1 MIRFYSLFLIF
12 FSITISSQKS
22 FNKNFSTKFA
32 HYQKLV
38 NTTTEN
44 FELNTSQLLKYAQ
57 TPYENAYANYII
69 GGNLYR
75 SSKYLEAIHYY
86 ELAEKNGNKL
96 DSVDF
101 KLEYTNALVMAYR
114 RAGLIEQSNDA
125 WQKSIELKK
134 QSNNK
139 YKEADYY
146 YMLSKI
152 YDINE
157 DYCNAATARE
167 KCLSLIPIEDLKI
180 HSNHTFA
187 IYAQEGFAQV
197 KCGQIE
203 EAKKSLQTANTY
215 IQNLPNKEDGAF
227 LYEIYQL
234 TQALLYLKNNNVLEA
249 ESYFTS
255 AYKTSKKVGSVGVT
269 KLILE
274 ERLNANID
282 SPEEQLS
289 ISKEISEITK
299 LETQTSKE
307 VAQYEFKKSK
317 KKEIHKNNQIK
328 LWIGISILIALI
340 SIVVII
346 LKNRRTKKL
355 KNLYLAAKE
364 NQGRF
369 SKEYGEGS
377 SNEKRIKKS
386 DVFINEDT
394 EKELIKKLEQFENK
408 KQFTKIGLTAS
419 QMCSILNTNSKY
431 LAYILKTY
439 RSSDFTC
446 YLNNIRINYIIDEL
460 YKNPA
465 LSKYKIAALAEMA
478 GFASHAQFTKIF
490 KEKKGMSP
498 STFLRFLEEESNE

>member
-1 MIRFYSLFLIF
+1 MIKFYSLFLIF

-22 FNKNFSTKFA
+22 FNKDFSTKFG
-32 HYQKLV
+32 HYQKLI

-44 FELNTSQLLKYAQ
+44 LEFNTTQLLKYAQ
-57 TPYENAYANYII
+57 SPYEKAYANFII
-69 GGNLYR
+69 GGNLYCGGR
-75 SSKYLEAIHYY
+75 YLEAIHYH
-86 ELAEKNGNKL
+86 ELAEKNGNIL

-114 RAGLIEQSNDA
+114 RAGLVEQSNDA
-125 WQKSIELKK
+125 WQKSIELQK
-134 QSNNK
+134 QSHNQF
-139 YKEADYY
+139 KEADYY

-152 YDINE
+152 YDIDE
-157 DYCNAATARE
+157 DYCNAAKARQ
-167 KCLSLIPIEDLKI
+167 KCLSLIPIQHLKRN
-180 HSNHTFA
+180 SNYTFA
-187 IYAQEGFAQV
+187 IYAQVGFAQI
-197 KCGQIE
+197 KCRQIE
-203 EAKKSLQTANTY
+203 EAKKSLQTADTY
-215 IQNLPNKEDGAF
+215 IQNLPNKENGAF

-234 TQALLYLKNNNVLEA
+234 TQALVYLQKNDVTEA
-249 ESYFTS
+249 KTYFTS

-269 KLILE
+269 KLILQ

-282 SPEEQLS
+282 SPEEQLL

-299 LETQTSKE
+299 LETQTSKD

-317 KKEIHKNNQIK
+317 KNEIHKNNQIK
-328 LWIGISILIALI
+328 LWIGISILITLI
-340 SIVVII
+340 SIVVIF
-346 LKNRRTKKL
+346 LKNRRNKKL
-355 KNLYLAAKE
+355 KNLYIAAKE
-364 NQGRF
+364 NQGSF
-369 SKEYGEGS
+369 AKEYGEGS
-377 SNEKRIKKS
+377 NNEIKSKKT
-386 DVFINEDT
+386 DLFINEET
-394 EKELIKKLEQFENK
+394 EKELIRKLEQFENK

-431 LAYILKTY
+431 LTYILKTY

-498 STFLRFLEEESNE
+498 STFLRFLEEESKE